1 VIDPENKSEQVKLR
15 INEVLLHTKDLGTII
30 HALLLA
36 SIDRALMAII
46 MASSD
51 SSALVND
58 FESFTAEVNCSDC

>member
-1 VIDPENKSEQVKLR
+1 MIDPENKSEQVKLR

>member
-1 VIDPENKSEQVKLR
+1 VIDPENKSEQVTLR
-15 INEVLLHTKDLGTII
+15 INEVLFHTKDLGTII